1 MIPKCKE
8 TQYVDI
14 TSQCTFVNCTHDGGT
29 IFVDKKNKIVYLDL
43 MMSFSVTSVWGNV
56 LEIPA
61 EYVAKPII
69 ESQQSTNITAT
80 NFWIQPSGEKN
91 VVKGELTNGKQITIQ
106 GYYFLKDFMDA

>member
-29 IFVDKKNKIVYLDL
+29 IFVDKKNKIVYLDIL
-43 MMSFSVTSVWGNV
+43 ITFSVTNAWENV

-61 EYVAKPII
+61 EYACKPII
-69 ESQQSTNITAT
+69 EAQQSTAIAAT

-91 VVKGELTNGKQITIQ
+91 VVKGELTNGKQVTLQ
-106 GYYFLKDFMDA
+106 GYYFLKGYLD